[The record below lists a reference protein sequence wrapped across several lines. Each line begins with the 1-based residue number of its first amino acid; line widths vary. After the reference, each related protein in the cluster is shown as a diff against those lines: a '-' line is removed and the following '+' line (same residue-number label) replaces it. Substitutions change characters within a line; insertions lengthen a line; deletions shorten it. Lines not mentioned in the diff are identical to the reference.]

1 MKSPLVA
8 ALAFVLAIGSIVS
21 VSAPASAAVV
31 NVNCGTSGTFTVT
44 DSVVTNSTLCIG
56 AVEVPAGVTAVAAN
70 VFKDSGVTS
79 VKFPASFTTLGDLA
93 FSGSANLSEIT
104 FRGNAPTLGTT
115 PFASIAAG
123 AKVNFYSPA
132 TGFGAAGSLWN
143 GLLVNDLTP
152 LPPFAV
158 SADVT
163 RNTWRQGN
171 TVIATTGV
179 NRVGAT
185 LVYSW
190 YRCTDPVTATSGG
203 VVRTTVPVGCL
214 EIPSVVSNSYLLPAT
229 DVGWYITMQVKA
241 TYNNVTVS
249 DITENTNP
257 VLVEPTAVRKISSIG
272 GYAATAI
279 SPTSIMKLRIKGIL
293 VTNPGYQRLHCVGDV
308 TGFTKSPQQLK
319 LATSRAKAACTYA
332 KTLYPYLTITY
343 AGKQSKTT
351 GTKGRLVTYTLVP

>member
-1 MKSPLVA
+1 MKSLTAA
-8 ALAFVLAIGSIVS
+8 ALAFVLAIS
-21 VSAPASAAVV
+21 SALASPVVANAAVV
-31 NVNCGTSGTFTVT
+31 TVNCSTSGSFTVT
-44 DSVVTNSTLCIG
+44 DSVVTSSILCVG
-56 AVEVPAGVTAVAAN
+56 QVEIPAGVTAVAAN

-93 FSGSANLSEIT
+93 FANSANLSEVT

-115 PFASIAAG
+115 PFASIASG

-163 RNTWRQGN
+163 RNSWRQGN
-171 TVIATTGV
+171 TVIATASV
-179 NRVGAT
+179 NRAEAT

-190 YRCTDPVTATSGG
+190 YRCTDPITATSGG

-214 EIPSVVSNSYLLPAT
+214 EIPSVVSNSYVLPVT

-241 TYNNVTVS
+241 SYNNVTVNY
-249 DITENTNP
+249 IAANPNP
-257 VLVEPTAVRKISSIG
+257 VLVAQTSAKVLSKIG

-279 SPTSIMKLRIKGIL
+279 SPTSIMKLRIKGII

-308 TGFTKSPQQLK
+308 TGFAKSAQQLK
-319 LATSRAKAACTYA
+319 LATSRAKAACNYA

-351 GTKGRLVTYTLVP
+351 GTKARLVNYTLVP